1 MSNKIPIEFRD
12 LPEYIQDILWS
23 DETGTIN
30 ERIFEDFN
38 LSAQQKN
45 IFFDILRKI
54 VFKQISLD
62 QLLEALKPLGLG
74 EEQTKEITIEIL
86 KKEFCP

>member
-45 IFFDILRKI
+45 I
-54 VFKQISLD
+54 SLIFYVKSF
-62 QLLEALKPLGLG
+62 LNKLV
-74 EEQTKEITIEIL
+74 
-86 KKEFCP
+86 